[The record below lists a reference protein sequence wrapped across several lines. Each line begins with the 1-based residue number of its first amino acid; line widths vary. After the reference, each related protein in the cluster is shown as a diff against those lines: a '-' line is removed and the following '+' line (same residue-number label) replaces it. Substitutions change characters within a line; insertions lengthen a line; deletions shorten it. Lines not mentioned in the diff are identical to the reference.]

1 MYEVTLMIKNKSE
14 LLDSIKAKL
23 GDDTS
28 DEALAL
34 IEDINDTLDDYESKT
49 SDSTNW
55 KQKYVDNDAQWRQ
68 KYKDRFFNGDST
80 GDDDMGGID
89 DEPPKKPLSFEDL
102 FTVKE

>member
-1 MYEVTLMIKNKSE
+1 MIRTKSE
-14 LLDSIKAKL
+14 LLDSIKARL

-34 IEDINDTLDDYESKT
+34 VEDVTDTLDDFESKT

-55 KQKYVDNDAQWRQ
+55 KEKYEENDAQWRQ
-68 KYKDRFFNGDST
+68 KYKDRFFSGGSSDDGT
-80 GDDDMGGID
+80 DDDSIE
-89 DEPPKKPLSFEDL
+89 EPAKKPLSFEDL

>member
-1 MYEVTLMIKNKSE
+1 MKGTIMIRTKSE
-14 LLDSIKAKL
+14 LLDSIKARL

-34 IEDINDTLDDYESKT
+34 VEDINDTIDDFESKT

-55 KQKYVDNDAQWRQ
+55 KQKYEENDSQWRQ
-68 KYKDRFFNGDST
+68 KYKDRFFS
-80 GDDDMGGID
+80 GGSID
-89 DEPPKKPLSFEDL
+89 DGEEGMDENDTHKTPMSFEDL

>member
-1 MYEVTLMIKNKSE
+1 MKGTIMIRTKSE
-14 LLDSIKAKL
+14 ILDSIKARL

-34 IEDINDTLDDYESKT
+34 VEDINDTIDDFESKT

-55 KQKYVDNDAQWRQ
+55 KQKYEENDSQWRQ
-68 KYKDRFFNGDST
+68 KYKDRFFSGGST
-80 GDDDMGGID
+80 DEGEEDMGETD
-89 DEPPKKPLSFEDL
+89 THKTPMSFEDL

>member
-1 MYEVTLMIKNKSE
+1 MIRNKGE
-14 LLDSIKAKL
+14 LLDALKAKL

-34 IEDINDTLDDYESKT
+34 VEDVNDTFDDFETKT
-49 SDSTNW
+49 KDSTSW
-55 KQKYVDNDAQWRQ
+55 KQKYEENDAQWRQ
-68 KYKDRFFNGDST
+68 KYKDRFFSGDST
-80 GDDDMGGID
+80 DNDDIGGDD

>member
-14 LLDSIKAKL
+14 LLDAIKARL

-34 IEDINDTLDDYESKT
+34 VEDVSDTLDDFVSKT
-49 SDSTNW
+49 SDATNW
-55 KQKYVDNDAQWRQ
+55 KEKYEENDAQWRQ
-68 KYKDRFFNGDST
+68 KYKDRFFNSGST
-80 GDDDMGGID
+80 DDDELGD
-89 DEPPKKPLSFEDL
+89 EEPPKKPLSFEDL

>member
-1 MYEVTLMIKNKSE
+1 MKGTIMIRTKSE
-14 LLDSIKAKL
+14 LLDSIKARL

-34 IEDINDTLDDYESKT
+34 VEDINDTIDDFESKT

-55 KQKYVDNDAQWRQ
+55 KQKYEENDSQWRQ
-68 KYKDRFFNGDST
+68 KYKDRFFSGGST
-80 GDDDMGGID
+80 DDDEITGGED
-89 DEPPKKPLSFEDL
+89 DTAKKPLSFEDL